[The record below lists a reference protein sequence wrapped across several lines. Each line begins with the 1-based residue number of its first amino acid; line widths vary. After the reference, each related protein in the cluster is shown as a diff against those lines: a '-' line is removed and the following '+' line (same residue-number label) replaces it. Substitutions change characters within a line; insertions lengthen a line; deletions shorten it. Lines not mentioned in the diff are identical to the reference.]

1 METQRKKEEFGESW
15 KYSLKD
21 EHKQALKEIVGD
33 FGTPNLVDSVDYNS
47 FFDPINFYKDENDFN
62 KIKLAIKYHNKISVP
77 EDIVCDERV
86 MCNIARDADKL
97 DIFHLLIENKS
108 LFMEDA
114 AAISKEVREC
124 FFEDKMI
131 NYKDIKS
138 KNDKIVLSLAMF
150 YDINFTYSYKH
161 IIDTKILDGLYEHVE
176 DKERFKEYF
185 DHLKKVIDES
195 AGLYNNLR

>member
-1 METQRKKEEFGESW
+1 
-15 KYSLKD
+15 
-21 EHKQALKEIVGD
+21 
-33 FGTPNLVDSVDYNS
+33 
-47 FFDPINFYKDENDFN
+47 
-62 KIKLAIKYHNKISVP
+62 
-77 EDIVCDERV
+77 
-86 MCNIARDADKL
+86 
-97 DIFHLLIENKS
+97 
-108 LFMEDA
+108 
-114 AAISKEVREC
+114 
-124 FFEDKMI
+124 MI
-131 NYKDIKS
+131 NYKNIKS